1 LTLDLFEDLPSVLG
15 DYIQLQQV
23 ILNLI
28 LNAVEAMKGV
38 EKDSRKLVVRT
49 RCDDPSTVTVVVQDS
64 GIGMD
69 SGEKGNVFN
78 PFFTTKQ
85 DGLGMGLSINRTI
98 IEAHAGWIRASQNP
112 EGGAI
117 FSFGLPVY
125 KE

>member
-1 LTLDLFEDLPSVLG
+1 MKRIHGSLLYGHAVMIHLPFHGG
-15 DYIQLQQV
+15 D
-23 ILNLI
+23 
-28 LNAVEAMKGV
+28 
-38 EKDSRKLVVRT
+38 
-49 RCDDPSTVTVVVQDS
+49 QDS

-69 SGEKGNVFN
+69 SGKIDNVFN